1 MDNDRLIRCL
11 LEWQVFNRLFSVD
24 FSAELLQFWRKA
36 GGYSVAAALYKESC
50 KLSRSSGID
59 LEEYADQLEKV
70 ALFL

>member
-50 KLSRSSGID
+50 KLSRCSGID
-59 LEEYADQLEKV
+59 LEECADQLEKV